1 MNKDTITGIL
11 MAIFGAGL
19 VYSSQEFPLLAGIPY
34 GPWLF
39 PTITG
44 VGLIICATIIG
55 ITGILQ
61 LKQAAVNAEQS
72 THETSK
78 PLNPAALRN
87 ALAIIIGVVFFALGF
102 KPLGFHITAFTLEF
116 GLLLFFGVHWF
127 KSLLLALSLT
137 LLVHAIFYSILH
149 VPLPWGLLTAIAW

>member
-1 MNKDTITGIL
+1 MNKDTITGII
-11 MAIFGAGL
+11 MAVFGVWL
-19 VYSSQEFPLLAGIPY
+19 VYSSQAFPLLVGIPY
-34 GPWLF
+34 GPGLF
-39 PTITG
+39 PTIAG

-61 LKQAAVNAEQS
+61 LKQPSVNAEQS

-78 PLNPAALRN
+78 PLNPVAVRN
-87 ALAIIIGVVFFALGF
+87 SLAVIIGVVFFAFGF
-102 KPLGFHITAFTLEF
+102 KPLGFHLTAFTLEF
-116 GLLLFFGVHWF
+116 GLLLRFSVHWF

-137 LLVHAIFYSILH
+137 ILVHAVFYSILH